1 MLPFPAILSAL
12 SPLFVLLVVLAVLY
26 FMRTRRFYFIRH
38 GETILNAEHIRQG
51 VEGSLSPNGREQA
64 KQVGHYLKNFP
75 IGRII
80 SSSYPRAEE
89 TAKIIDEFLRVP
101 IIYSP
106 LLIERRNPSEIIG
119 KHTDDPEVVRIVD
132 QMDLS
137 YHDDNY
143 RFSDEENFADLK
155 KRAQKCLNLL
165 ARQGARETAVVTH
178 HVFLKMLVAYLL
190 YREHLHAAD
199 FVKLSFFNYSNNA
212 SITVCEFHP
221 WKMFSPTMGWEVVSY
236 NEQPE

>member
-1 MLPFPAILSAL
+1 MPPLSVIA
-12 SPLFVLLVVLAVLY
+12 SAAAPLLVPVAVLLVLY

-38 GETILNAEHIRQG
+38 GETVLNAEHIRQG
-51 VEGSLSPNGREQA
+51 TEGSLSPRGREQA
-64 KQVGHYLKNFP
+64 KQTGHYLQRFP
-75 IGRII
+75 VGRII
-80 SSSYPRAEE
+80 ASSYPRAVE
-89 TAKIIDEFLRVP
+89 TAKILDEYLRVP
-101 IIYSP
+101 IVYSD

-132 QMDLS
+132 QMDLA
-137 YHDDNY
+137 YHDDDY
-143 RFSDEENFADLK
+143 RYSDEENFADLK
-155 KRAQKCLNLL
+155 RRARKCLNLL
-165 ARQGARETAVVTH
+165 ARQGVRETVVVTH

-190 YREHLHAAD
+190 YRERLHAKD

-221 WKMFSPTMGWEVVSY
+221 WKIFSPTRGWEVVSY